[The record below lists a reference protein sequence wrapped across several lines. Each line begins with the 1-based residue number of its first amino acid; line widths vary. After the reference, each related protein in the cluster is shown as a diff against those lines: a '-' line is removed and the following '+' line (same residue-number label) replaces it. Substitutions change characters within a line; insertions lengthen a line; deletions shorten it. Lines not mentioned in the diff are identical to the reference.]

1 MQSLKEDYDK
11 LRKKHSLPSY
21 EEINNEF
28 ELLYFGNILEISFPL
43 KFVRRRMID
52 KVNSFIGLLQNIL
65 YPNPSSLINMEEHKS
80 FSEEEK
86 KELSALIQEL
96 MALARMSTLLELEN
110 DEKRDADFIKTTF
123 TRWKQLTKKLLPFV
137 QKLVEIWK
145 KEQSEE
151 ESKPY
156 FG

>member
-1 MQSLKEDYDK
+1 MQLKEDYEK

-28 ELLYFGNILEISFPL
+28 ELLYFGNILEIHFPL
-43 KFVRRRMID
+43 KFVRRRMVD
-52 KVNSFIGLLQNIL
+52 KINSFIGLLQNIL

-86 KELSALIQEL
+86 KDMDGLIKEL
-96 MALARMSTLLELEN
+96 MALARTSTLLELDNNEN
-110 DEKRDADFIKTTF
+110 KDGEFIKKTF
-123 TRWKQLTKKLLPFV
+123 TRWKELTKELSPIV
-137 QKLVEIWK
+137 ERLVEIWK
-145 KEQSEE
+145 KERTDE